1 MFDRTFD
8 QHLRTL
14 WPTAADEQ
22 TLHWQ
27 HAREM
32 FERERNQL
40 SSYRG
45 GLTPAEARPITF
57 LTSMFLHGGWDH
69 LLGNMIFLFLFGF
82 TLDRKST
89 RLNSSHVAISYA
101 VFCLKKKKI
110 TIEFQETGLGLALLY
125 LRIVICVPYW
135 DNK

>member
-1 MFDRTFD
+1 MYERTFY
-8 QHLRTL
+8 QHLRTG
-14 WPTAADEQ
+14 WPTAAEEQ
-22 TLHWQ
+22 TLHWK

-82 TLDRKST
+82 TLE
-89 RLNSSHVAISYA
+89 A
-101 VFCLKKKKI
+101 VLRPH
-110 TIEFQETGLGLALLY
+110 TYVLMYLASGLARSEEHTSEL
-125 LRIVICVPYW
+125 
-135 DNK
+135 